1 MSVYDQIAEKIISRQ
16 EAIIGPVAVEQAS
29 HVSGLTLDWDHKD
42 VRVEG
47 DGSNVINEL
56 VKVYRELFG
65 QMSVEVCK
73 EAAAPLLTQLPA
85 GQELPE
91 ALR

>member
-1 MSVYDQIAEKIISRQ
+1 MTLYDQIAQKIISRQ
-16 EAIIGPVAVEQAS
+16 EAIIGPVALEQAA
-29 HVSGLTLDWDHKD
+29 HINGLKLDWDKKD
-42 VRVEG
+42 VSIEG
-47 DGSNVINEL
+47 DGGRVINEL
-56 VKVYRELFG
+56 VESYKELFG

-73 EAAAPLLTQLPA
+73 EAASSLLSQLPA